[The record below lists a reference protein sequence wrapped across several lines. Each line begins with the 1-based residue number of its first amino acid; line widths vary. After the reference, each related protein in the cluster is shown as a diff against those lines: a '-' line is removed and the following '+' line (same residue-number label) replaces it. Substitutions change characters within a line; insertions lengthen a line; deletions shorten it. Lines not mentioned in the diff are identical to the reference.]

1 MTPGLGTACI
11 DMPFLSP
18 MTRVYCSDSRT
29 PCGPPICTCG
39 AAHRPGIPVRVS
51 LEGPQLKA
59 RLARGGAAHILSQEL
74 ELCKLMSLTREI
86 YRSNHESLLDCSA
99 QNHFHIAW
107 MASLACD
114 DS

>member
-59 RLARGGAAHILSQEL
+59 RW
-74 ELCKLMSLTREI
+74 REAVQRT
-86 YRSNHESLLDCSA
+86 Y
-99 QNHFHIAW
+99 FHKSSSF
-107 MASLACD
+107 AS
-114 DS
+114 